1 MMRQML
7 NPNSPS
13 TILERIQSGRIGW
26 AGPLAMTTAR
36 TGLILFVQAVELRQA
51 TYSEQRFTR
60 QSHYVLRIVVEVS
73 IWQHALM
80 QYSRNQNASALLTVK
95 HDVLAMLH
103 TTQASANLITESA

>member
-1 MMRQML
+1 ML
-7 NPNSPS
+7 NPNSPP

-60 QSHYVLRIVVEVS
+60 PSHYVL
-73 IWQHALM
+73 L
-80 QYSRNQNASALLTVK
+80 YYLYLSALLSENG
-95 HDVLAMLH
+95 L
-103 TTQASANLITESA
+103 